1 VQIVSSKRVVLVTL
15 VATVVLLVAAG
26 AWLGLRPGSAGGD
39 PQAAARTSF
48 PDLQPADGPPT
59 LANLVTLDPAP
70 GTVVE
75 AAGPFDDRYRLQ
87 RLRFD
92 GRTVSGTA
100 RITSDVSDIL
110 ELETLAAFYDRNGAL
125 LGTARDVYHLDE
137 STVDHAHEGA
147 PEETHRFSI
156 RVPAEL
162 QGRAVSAAVGIP
174 VLVNE

>member
-1 VQIVSSKRVVLVTL
+1 MSSHRVAFVTL
-15 VATVVLLVAAG
+15 LTVLALLVAAA
-26 AWLGLRPGSAGGD
+26 AWLGLRPGSGAGD
-39 PQAAARTSF
+39 PQTAARTSF
-48 PDLQPADGPPT
+48 PDLQPAVGAPT
-59 LANLVTLDPAP
+59 LASLATLDPAP
-70 GTVVE
+70 GSVVE
-75 AAGPFDDRYRLQ
+75 AAGPFDDRYRFQ

-110 ELETLAAFYDRNGAL
+110 ELEALAGFYDRDGAL

-137 STVDHAHEGA
+137 SIAQPTHEGVPDEA
-147 PEETHRFSI
+147 HPFRI
-156 RVPAEL
+156 RVPADL